1 MVYVTMQ
8 EKYHN
13 AVIVLMNRS
22 VIMGNKYFNARIVVI
37 LDLEGASYSVIQ
49 PHL

>member
-1 MVYVTMQ
+1 MEQ
-8 EKYHN
+8 KYHN

-22 VIMGNKYFNARIVVI
+22 VIMGNKHFNARIVVV

-49 PHL
+49 PYL